1 MYNHLLDTF
10 ITVVDMGS
18 FAKASES
25 LFISAPAV
33 MKQMN
38 LLEEQLDL
46 QLIERSHQGITLTE
60 VGQSIYEDSKKIIA
74 FSEEAMTRADNL
86 MKDHPWKIKIGSSLL
101 NPSQQISSLLAAI
114 RKKNNRFS
122 FEIVPFDDN
131 RDTIISVLHQL
142 GTTYDIIAGSYTAD
156 ITAKLAGYHELYPVT
171 FTIAVPL
178 NHPLSQKDN
187 LEIEDLFGETLVS
200 GKSSPNR
207 PVGILQADLAEK
219 YPEIK
224 QEITSEFYDMNV
236 FNKYDQSN
244 KLLLSLP
251 QWQYVQPN
259 FVTLPVNWPY
269 QNIFGLLYPLKPKR
283 EVTKFLEYVSLVQ
296 KENPTE

>member
-10 ITVVDMGS
+10 IKVADTGS
-18 FAKASES
+18 FAKAAEA

-46 QLIERSHQGITLTE
+46 QLIERTHQGITLTE
-60 VGQSIYEDSKKIIA
+60 VGQSVYTDAKRIIA
-74 FSEEAMTRADNL
+74 FSKEAMTRADNL
-86 MKDHPWKIKIGSSLL
+86 LTDNPWKIKIGSSIL
-101 NPSQQISSLLAAI
+101 NPSQQISQLLNQVL
-114 RKKNNRFS
+114 KENNRFS

-131 RDTIISVLHQL
+131 RETIISVLHQL
-142 GTTYDIIAGSYTAD
+142 GETYDIIPGSYTAD
-156 ITAKLAGYHELYPVT
+156 ITEKLANYLELYPVT
-171 FTIAVPL
+171 FTIAVPRS
-178 NHPLSQKDN
+178 HPLAQKEK
-187 LEIEDLFGETLVS
+187 LEISDLFGETLVS

-207 PVGILQADLAEK
+207 PVGQLQADLAEK
-219 YPEIK
+219 YPEIQ

-236 FNKYDQSN
+236 FNKYDQSD

-259 FVTLPVNWPY
+259 FVTLPINWSY
-269 QNIFGLLYPLKPKR
+269 QNIFGLLYPLHPSR
-283 EVTKFLEYVSLVQ
+283 EVKKFLEYVALVQ
-296 KENPTE
+296 RRE

>member
-10 ITVVDMGS
+10 IKVADTGS
-18 FAKASES
+18 FAKAAEA

-46 QLIERSHQGITLTE
+46 QLIERTHQGITLTE
-60 VGQSIYEDSKKIIA
+60 VGQSVYTDAKKIIA
-74 FSEEAMTRADNL
+74 FSKEAMTRADNL
-86 MKDHPWKIKIGSSLL
+86 LTDNPWKIKIGSSIL
-101 NPSQQISSLLAAI
+101 NPSQQISQLLNQVL
-114 RKKNNRFS
+114 KENNRFS

-131 RDTIISVLHQL
+131 RETIISVLHQL
-142 GTTYDIIAGSYTAD
+142 GETYDIIPGSYTAD
-156 ITAKLAGYHELYPVT
+156 ITEKLANYLELYPVT
-171 FTIAVPL
+171 FTIAVPRS
-178 NHPLSQKDN
+178 HPLAQKEK
-187 LEIEDLFGETLVS
+187 LEISDLFGETLVS

-207 PVGILQADLAEK
+207 PVGQLQADLAEK
-219 YPEIK
+219 YPEIQ

-236 FNKYDQSN
+236 FNKYDQSD

-259 FVTLPVNWPY
+259 FVTLPINWSY
-269 QNIFGLLYPLKPKR
+269 QNIFGLLYPLHPSR
-283 EVTKFLEYVSLVQ
+283 EVKKFLEYVAFVQ
-296 KENPTE
+296 RRG